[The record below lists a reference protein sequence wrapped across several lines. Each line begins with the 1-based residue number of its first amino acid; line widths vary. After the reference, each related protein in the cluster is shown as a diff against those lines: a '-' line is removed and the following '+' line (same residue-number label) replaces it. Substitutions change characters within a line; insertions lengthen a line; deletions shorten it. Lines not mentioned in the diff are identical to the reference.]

1 MSKYLKLWEYIKEQ
15 SSDTLKLTYE
25 EIETIA
31 GVPLDHSFLTY
42 KKELLEYGWQVK
54 KIYMKEK
61 SVEFI
66 KNKKLFL
73 TLPLGHRLDFIL

>member
-1 MSKYLKLWEYIKEQ
+1 MSKYRKLWEYIKEQ
-15 SSDTLKLTYE
+15 SSDTLKITYD

-31 GVPLDHSFLTY
+31 GVPLDHSFLKY

-54 KIYMKEK
+54 KIHMKEK

-66 KNKKLFL
+66 KN
-73 TLPLGHRLDFIL
+73 

>member
-31 GVPLDHSFLTY
+31 GVPLDHSFLKY
-42 KKELLEYGWQVK
+42 KKELLEYVWQVK
-54 KIYMKEK
+54 KIYMKE
-61 SVEFI
+61 S
-66 KNKKLFL
+66 LWSL
-73 TLPLGHRLDFIL
+73 

>member
-31 GVPLDHSFLTY
+31 GVPLEHSFLTY
-42 KKELLEYGWQVK
+42 KKGTSGIRLAGK
-54 KIYMKEK
+54 KNSHEREVCGVY
-61 SVEFI
+61 
-66 KNKKLFL
+66 KKLKTFL
-73 TLPLGHRLDFIL
+73 DSPLRS

>member
-15 SSDTLKLTYE
+15 SSDTLKLTYD

-31 GVPLDHSFLTY
+31 GVPLDHSFLKY

-54 KIYMKEK
+54 KNHMKEK

-66 KNKKLFL
+66 KN
-73 TLPLGHRLDFIL
+73 

>member
-15 SSDTLKLTYE
+15 SSDTLKLTYD

-31 GVPLDHSFLTY
+31 GVPLEHSFLKY

-54 KIYMKEK
+54 KIHMKEK

-66 KNKKLFL
+66 KN
-73 TLPLGHRLDFIL
+73 

>member
-1 MSKYLKLWEYIKEQ
+1 MSKYLELWEYIKEQ
-15 SSDTLKLTYE
+15 SSDTLKLTYD

-31 GVPLDHSFLTY
+31 GVPLDHSFLKY

-54 KIYMKEK
+54 KIHMKEK

-66 KNKKLFL
+66 KN
-73 TLPLGHRLDFIL
+73 

>member
-1 MSKYLKLWEYIKEQ
+1 MSKYRKLWEYIKEQ

-31 GVPLDHSFLTY
+31 GVPLDHSFLKY

-54 KIYMKEK
+54 MVHMKEK
-61 SVEFI
+61 YVEFI
-66 KNKKLFL
+66 KIKIFS
-73 TLPLGHRLDFIL
+73 

>member
-66 KNKKLFL
+66 KN
-73 TLPLGHRLDFIL
+73 

>member
-15 SSDTLKLTYE
+15 SSDTLKLTYD

-31 GVPLDHSFLTY
+31 GVPLDHSFLKY

-66 KNKKLFL
+66 KN
-73 TLPLGHRLDFIL
+73 

>member
-1 MSKYLKLWEYIKEQ
+1 MSKYLKLWEFIKEQ
-15 SSDTLKLTYE
+15 SSDTLKLTFE

-31 GVPLDHSFLTY
+31 GVPLDHSFLKY

-54 KIYMKEK
+54 KIHMKEK

-66 KNKKLFL
+66 KN
-73 TLPLGHRLDFIL
+73 

>member
-1 MSKYLKLWEYIKEQ
+1 MSKYQKLWEYIKEQ
-15 SSDTLKLTYE
+15 SSDTLKLTYD

-31 GVPLDHSFLTY
+31 SFPLDHSFLTY

-54 KIYMKEK
+54 KIHMKEK

-66 KNKKLFL
+66 KN
-73 TLPLGHRLDFIL
+73 

>member
-1 MSKYLKLWEYIKEQ
+1 MSKYRKLWEYIKEQ

-31 GVPLDHSFLTY
+31 GVPLDHSFLKY

-66 KNKKLFL
+66 KN
-73 TLPLGHRLDFIL
+73 

>member
-1 MSKYLKLWEYIKEQ
+1 MSKYRKLWEYIKEQ

-42 KKELLEYGWQVK
+42 KKELLEYGCQVK
-54 KIYMKEK
+54 KIHMK
-61 SVEFI
+61 
-66 KNKKLFL
+66 
-73 TLPLGHRLDFIL
+73 

>member
-42 KKELLEYGWQVK
+42 KKELLEYEWQVK

-61 SVEFI
+61 CVEF
-66 KNKKLFL
+66 NKLK
-73 TLPLGHRLDFIL
+73 